1 VIFAEIFPGHSL
13 NTMFKHLLQKIG
25 LSATE
30 PMTKQASAIVD
41 AVPMI
46 IEVTDADFA
55 TVVLAS
61 NKLAVVD
68 FWAEWCQPC
77 QIMSAYVGFLAQEYG
92 ERLLIA
98 AMDVD
103 ENPQTPE
110 RYTILGLPTLLLV
123 QNGVEVDRIVGV
135 EEYQTIKARVESLL
149 NAGTA

>member
-1 VIFAEIFPGHSL
+1 MI
-13 NTMFKHLLQKIG
+13 KQLLQRIG
-25 LSATE
+25 FASTQSANRQE
-30 PMTKQASAIVD
+30 MPVAKAP
-41 AVPMI
+41 AVI
-46 IEVTDADFA
+46 ITEVTDANFA
-55 TVVLAS
+55 TVILSS

-92 ERLLIA
+92 DRLLIA

-103 ENPQTPE
+103 ENPQTAE
-110 RYTILGLPTLLLV
+110 RYTIMGLPTLLLM

-149 NAGTA
+149 NAGPA

>member
-1 VIFAEIFPGHSL
+1 MI
-13 NTMFKHLLQKIG
+13 KQLLQRIG
-25 LSATE
+25 FASTQSANRQE
-30 PMTKQASAIVD
+30 MPVAKAP
-41 AVPMI
+41 AVI
-46 IEVTDADFA
+46 ITEVTDANFA
-55 TVVLAS
+55 TVILSS

-92 ERLLIA
+92 DQILIA

-103 ENPQTPE
+103 ENPQTAE
-110 RYTILGLPTLLLV
+110 RYIIMGLPTLLLM

-149 NAGTA
+149 NAGPA